1 MLKINEYEFKIL
13 IAKTKGYPEKKKRIL
28 KVIQAYQTELVEVQF
43 LYNQDPS
50 TGSGSQIFPTLTF
63 KILFKP

>member
-28 KVIQAYQTELVEVQF
+28 KVIQAF
-43 LYNQDPS
+43 K
-50 TGSGSQIFPTLTF
+50 TGLA
-63 KILFKP
+63 

>member
-28 KVIQAYQTELVEVQF
+28 KVIQAFKTALDKVQF
-43 LYNQDPS
+43 IYNQDPS
-50 TGSGSQIFPTLTF
+50 TGSG
-63 KILFKP
+63 